1 MATISSTL
9 AINDQMTPVLRTIA
23 SALESVNATLA
34 RIESSIPQAFNTREI
49 NQANQAIRQTEQAQ
63 DDVTDSLRESS
74 NVADGLWGKLKGL
87 VMAYASWELVKTTAL
102 WSDEVT
108 NVTARLERAND
119 GTMTTAQYMNE
130 IYKSAQRSHAPF
142 QQMADLVGKL
152 RNQAKEAF
160 ASNAEAI
167 TFAEQLNKQFS
178 IAGASQQ
185 GASDATF
192 QLIQALGAG
201 ALRGEELNSVLD
213 QAPNIVRTIAEHMQV
228 PMGQI
233 RELASQGKITAD
245 VVKNAMLGA
254 TEETN
259 KAFNKVPLTFGSAW
273 TMVKNTFQM
282 NMLGLQKTISNII
295 NTGQFQA
302 IMDSVTKA
310 ISGFAQVAIP
320 IVKGVADTI
329 GFMYRNWDL
338 LAPVIFGAVGALT
351 AYKFATMAVMAVE
364 KTALAIKVIG
374 ASAQLA
380 YAVAMGTAT
389 NATRAQISAQWGL
402 NVAMLANPVGIVIA
416 GIGLLIG
423 ALYGVIAIINRVTGS
438 TYSATAIITG
448 VLYSLWAY
456 INNIVASVWNIVLS
470 LAEFFM
476 NVWTNPVHSVQMLI
490 YNLLDTFKGLFMGII
505 QGLDPVLTAVSNGM
519 TAMVNGIIK
528 GVNWISEALDKVGL
542 GWGKTAEFSYT
553 TSYADDL
560 GKQMDGI
567 MNSIKPSQAPAGYK
581 SLDNYKMNFQ
591 DPRANMAKGY
601 AFGDK
606 LSNDPLKA
614 MQDTLGLGA
623 DPAMKAL
630 IDGQNKS
637 NKLAEQTVKNTAPLT
652 SDQFKYV
659 KDIMTGK
666 VIDHV
671 SGGDIKI
678 EMVNNNSINSA
689 LDLDAIVN
697 TLAQKLT
704 KAMDNSAEGVHY

>member
-9 AINDQMTPVLRTIA
+9 ALNDQMTPVLRTIA

-34 RIESSIPQAFNTREI
+34 RIEATLPQTFDPREI
-49 NQANQAIRQTEQAQ
+49 RPAVDVINQVEQAQ
-63 DDVTDSLRESS
+63 DDVTESMRETA
-74 NVADGLWGKLKGL
+74 NVADGLWGKIKGL
-87 VMAYASWELVKTTAL
+87 IMAYAGWELVKQTAM
-102 WSDEVT
+102 WSDEIT

-119 GTMTTAQYMNE
+119 GTMTTAKYMNE
-130 IYKSAQRSHAPF
+130 IYLSAQRSHAPF

-152 RNQAKEAF
+152 RSQAKEAF
-160 ASNAEAI
+160 TSNAEALA
-167 TFAEQLNKQFS
+167 FAEQLNKQFS

-213 QAPNIVRTIAEHMQV
+213 QAPNIVRTIADYLNE
-228 PMGQI
+228 PMGKI
-233 RELASQGKITAD
+233 RDLASQGKITAE

-254 TEETN
+254 TAETN
-259 KAFNKVPLTFGSAW
+259 KAFNNVPLTFASAW
-273 TMVKNTFQM
+273 TMAKNTFQM
-282 NMLGLQKTISNII
+282 NMLGLQKVISSVI
-295 NTGQFQA
+295 NTGEFQA
-302 IMDSVTKA
+302 IMDSLTKA
-310 ISGFAQVAIP
+310 ISAFAQVAIP
-320 IVKGVADTI
+320 IVKGVASAVS
-329 GFMYRNWDL
+329 FMYRNWGL
-338 LAPVIFGAVGALT
+338 LAPVIYGVVGALL
-351 AYKFATMAVMAVE
+351 AYKAVTTAVMAIE

-374 ASAQLA
+374 ASAQYA

-389 NATRAQISAQWGL
+389 NATRAQTVAQWGL
-402 NVAMLANPVGIVIA
+402 NSAMLANPVGLIIA

-448 VLYSLWAY
+448 ILYSLYAY
-456 INNIVASVWNIVLS
+456 IHNIVASVWNIVLS

-476 NVWTNPVHSVQMLI
+476 NVWTNPIHSVQMLI

-519 TAMVNGIIK
+519 TAMVNGVIK

-542 GWGKTAEFSYT
+542 GFGKTAEFSYT

-560 GKQMDGI
+560 GNQLDGI
-567 MNSIKPSQAPAGYK
+567 MNSIKPTAPAGYK
-581 SLDNYKMNFQ
+581 SLDGYKMSFD
-591 DPRANMAKGY
+591 DPRENMAKGY
-601 AFGDK
+601 NWGDN
-606 LSNDPLKA
+606 LSSNPLKT
-614 MQDTLGLGA
+614 MQDTVGLGLA
-623 DPAMKAL
+623 SDPAMKSL
-630 IDGQNKS
+630 IEGQQQG
-637 NKLAEQTVKNTAPLT
+637 NKLASQVAKNTTPAT
-652 SDQFKYV
+652 DKYNYV
-659 KDIMTGK
+659 KDIMAGRAVDRT
-666 VIDHV
+666 
-671 SGGDIKI
+671 SGSQIRI

-704 KAMDNSAEGVHY
+704 KAMDSTAEGVHY

>member
-34 RIESSIPQAFNTREI
+34 RIEATLPRTFDPRDIRPAVDAI
-49 NQANQAIRQTEQAQ
+49 NDVEEAQ
-63 DDVTDSLRESS
+63 DNVTDSLRESS

-130 IYKSAQRSHAPF
+130 IYLSAQRSHAPF

-160 ASNAEAI
+160 TNNAEAI
-167 TFAEQLNKQFS
+167 KFAEQLNKQFS

-259 KAFNKVPLTFGSAW
+259 QAFNKVPLTFGSAW

-282 NMLGLQKTISNII
+282 NMLGLQKTISSII

-302 IMDSVTKA
+302 IMDSVTSA

-338 LAPVIFGAVGALT
+338 LAPVIFGVVGALL
-351 AYKFATMAVMAVE
+351 AYKAVASAVMAIE
-364 KTALAIKVIG
+364 KISLAIKVIG
-374 ASAQLA
+374 ASAQVA

-389 NATRAQISAQWGL
+389 SATIAQTTAQWGL
-402 NVAMLANPVGIVIA
+402 NTAMLANPVGLIIA

-581 SLDNYKMNFQ
+581 SLDGYKMNFQ
-591 DPRANMAKGY
+591 DPRANMVKGY

-614 MQDTLGLGA
+614 MQNTLGLGA

-659 KDIMTGK
+659 KDIMVGRT
-666 VIDHV
+666 IDRI
-671 SGGDIKI
+671 SDRNIRI
-678 EMVNNNSINSA
+678 EMVNNNNINSA
-689 LDLDAIVN
+689 LDVDAIVN

-704 KAMDNSAEGVHY
+704 KAMDSTAEGVHY